1 MNAESVRLRGNA
13 FFFFQKMFIDSDFL
27 PLSALQH
34 FNFCKRQFALIHIE
48 RVWAENRLT
57 AEGRVLHENT
67 DIPGEHA
74 VAGTRVARAVPLKS
88 ERLGIFG
95 VADTVEF
102 FPDGTPFPVE
112 YKHGKPNAH
121 GSDEIQLC
129 AQALCLEEMTGKN
142 IFEGA
147 LFYGK
152 IRHRKNVAIGETL
165 RSATIAQ
172 IEGAR
177 ALRERGETPPAEFR
191 HETCDACSLKE
202 ICLPECGTNATSLER
217 DWQKRLDKE

>member
-1 MNAESVRLRGNA
+1 
-13 FFFFQKMFIDSDFL
+13 MFVDSDFL

-34 FNFCKRQFALIHIE
+34 FKFCRRRFALVYAE
-48 RVWAENRLT
+48 QLWAENRLT

-67 DIPGEHA
+67 DIVSEHE
-74 VAGTRVARAVPLKS
+74 VDGMHIARAVPLKS

-95 VADTVEF
+95 IADTVEF

-129 AQALCLEEMTGKN
+129 AQALCLEEMTKRSVP
-142 IFEGA
+142 EGA

-152 IRHRKNVAIGETL
+152 TRRRKNIALDKEL
-165 RSATIAQ
+165 RAATISL
-172 IEGAR
+172 ISEAR
-177 ALRERGETPPAEFR
+177 ALRERGETPPAIFR
-191 HETCDACSLKE
+191 SETCDKCSLKE
-202 ICLPECGTNATSLER
+202 LCLPECGENSDALER
-217 DWQKRLDKE
+217 DWQKRLNEK

>member
-1 MNAESVRLRGNA
+1 
-13 FFFFQKMFIDSDFL
+13 MFADSDFL
-27 PLSALQH
+27 PISALQH

-48 RVWAENRLT
+48 RIWSENRLT

-67 DIPGEHA
+67 DILSEHE
-74 VAGTRVARAVPLKS
+74 VDGMHIARAVPLKS

-102 FPDGTPFPVE
+102 FSDGTPFPVE

-129 AQALCLEEMTGKN
+129 AQALCLEEMTKKPVLS
-142 IFEGA
+142 GA

-152 IRHRKNVAIGETL
+152 TRRRENVDIDEELRRKTISVAE
-165 RSATIAQ
+165 A
-172 IEGAR
+172 AR
-177 ALRERGETPPAEFR
+177 ALRERGETPPAIFR
-191 HETCDACSLKE
+191 IEACDKCSLKE
-202 ICLPECGTNATSLER
+202 LCLPECGENSDALER
-217 DWQKRLDKE
+217 DWQNRLNENKK